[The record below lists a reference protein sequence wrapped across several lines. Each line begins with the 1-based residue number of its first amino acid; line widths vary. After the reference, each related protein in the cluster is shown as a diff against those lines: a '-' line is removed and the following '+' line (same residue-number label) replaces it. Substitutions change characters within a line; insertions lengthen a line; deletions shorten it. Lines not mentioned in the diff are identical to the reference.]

1 MALRDEA
8 RHRVEE
14 LAGRTKREIDRVLGD
29 EDLEARGGADEE
41 ERAKRERAIDEA
53 LEAADRADDEEGED
67 LR

>member
-14 LAGRTKREIDRVLGD
+14 LAGRTKREIGRVLGD
-29 EDLEARGGADEE
+29 EDLEARGADEE

>member
-14 LAGRTKREIDRVLGD
+14 LAGRTKREIGRVLGD
-29 EDLEARGGADEE
+29 EDLEDRGADEE

>member
-29 EDLEARGGADEE
+29 EDLEARGADEE